1 MAATNFVAHDP
12 CLCRNFGALELP
24 MQFAACLLISEW
36 AARRKEPKDTSPGSL
51 YGANM
56 CQAIDTALNGHLL
69 AVDSSGYGIGFDFCQ
84 IFNFRA
90 HSSGVMFL
98 R

>member
-1 MAATNFVAHDP
+1 MQEIWYFGVAHAVRSLFADP
-12 CLCRNFGALELP
+12 
-24 MQFAACLLISEW
+24 EW

-51 YGANM
+51 YGGDM
-56 CQAIDTALNGHLL
+56 CQAIDAATGGRLL
-69 AVDSSGYGIGFDFCQ
+69 AADSSGYGIGFDFCQ
-84 IFNFRA
+84 IFNFKT

>member
-1 MAATNFVAHDP
+1 MSMQEFGYFGVANAVCSLFADP
-12 CLCRNFGALELP
+12 
-24 MQFAACLLISEW
+24 EW

-56 CQAIDTALNGHLL
+56 CQAIDMALNGRLL
-69 AVDSSGYGIGFDFCQ
+69 AVGSSGYGIGFDFCQ
-84 IFNFRA
+84 TFNFKT